1 MPDLRVLEL
10 FSGVG
15 GMHRA
20 AEVASE
26 HLAATNLTVIGAV
39 DINTVSNDI
48 YKHNH
53 PTTNHMQRNIT
64 GMTVSQV
71 TKLSP
76 DLVLM
81 SPPCQPHT
89 RQGKQLDT
97 EDPRSSPLHH
107 LMSVLPQVASIKYL
121 LLENVCG
128 FEKSKAREMVIT
140 SLKSAGFEI
149 QEFLVCPRQIGIP
162 NSRLRYYLL
171 AKRGENVEWSFDE
184 SEEFINNFATL
195 SKNLEDM
202 NICTDSSARVADYL
216 DIDKDVIEEVMVPEK
231 VLAKRS
237 KVLDIVRPDSLV
249 SCCFTA
255 GYTRYCE
262 GTGSVLQAVGERGDM
277 DRVYSKLDGEGVE
290 VLSELKL
297 RYFTPREVASLLGFP
312 SDFSFPPTVTL
323 RQQYKALG
331 NSLNV
336 TVVGL
341 LIYSL
346 VKRHDL

>member
-26 HLAATNLTVIGAV
+26 HLAGTNLTVIGAV

-97 EDPRSSPLHH
+97 E
-107 LMSVLPQVASIKYL
+107 AS
-121 LLENVCG
+121 
-128 FEKSKAREMVIT
+128 RT
-140 SLKSAGFEI
+140 
-149 QEFLVCPRQIGIP
+149 IP
-162 NSRLRYYLL
+162 
-171 AKRGENVEWSFDE
+171 
-184 SEEFINNFATL
+184 
-195 SKNLEDM
+195 
-202 NICTDSSARVADYL
+202 
-216 DIDKDVIEEVMVPEK
+216 P
-231 VLAKRS
+231 
-237 KVLDIVRPDSLV
+237 
-249 SCCFTA
+249 
-255 GYTRYCE
+255 
-262 GTGSVLQAVGERGDM
+262 
-277 DRVYSKLDGEGVE
+277 
-290 VLSELKL
+290 
-297 RYFTPREVASLLGFP
+297 
-312 SDFSFPPTVTL
+312 
-323 RQQYKALG
+323 
-331 NSLNV
+331 
-336 TVVGL
+336 
-341 LIYSL
+341 
-346 VKRHDL
+346 